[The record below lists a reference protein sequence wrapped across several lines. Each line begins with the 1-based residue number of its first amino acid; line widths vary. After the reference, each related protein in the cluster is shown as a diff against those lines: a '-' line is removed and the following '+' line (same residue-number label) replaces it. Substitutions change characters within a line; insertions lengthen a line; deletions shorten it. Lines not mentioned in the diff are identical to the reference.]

1 MVATY
6 SSASPISWRP
16 TSRALGALF
25 AGSAVMFT
33 AAVVQGGSPFG
44 SGNEVAPATEPAG
57 QDSSATSSPT
67 AAQGD
72 SPRTATP
79 AALAP
84 GQAAPWT
91 PGAKPDWGSP
101 LGELPVR
108 RAPVREAPQRHL
120 TTAPSPAENSAHSGS
135 WRDEPGSS
143 GSVSDSP
150 RTQPADQHD
159 GTVIDDMLG
168 YLSTRMGG

>member
-6 SSASPISWRP
+6 SSASPISRRP

-33 AAVVQGGSPFG
+33 VAVVQGGSPLG
-44 SGNEVAPATEPAG
+44 AGNEVTPATDPAVK
-57 QDSSATSSPT
+57 DSSATSSPT
-67 AAQGD
+67 TAAGD
-72 SPRTATP
+72 SARTAAP

-91 PGAKPDWGSP
+91 PGARPDWGSP

-108 RAPVREAPQRHL
+108 RAPVREVPQPHVA
-120 TTAPSPAENSAHSGS
+120 TAPSPAENSGNSSS
-135 WRDEPGSS
+135 WRDEPVS
-143 GSVSDSP
+143 GAAVPDNS
-150 RTQPADQHD
+150 RTQPAEQSD
-159 GTVIDDMLG
+159 GGVIDDMLG
-168 YLSTRMGG
+168 YLSTQMGG